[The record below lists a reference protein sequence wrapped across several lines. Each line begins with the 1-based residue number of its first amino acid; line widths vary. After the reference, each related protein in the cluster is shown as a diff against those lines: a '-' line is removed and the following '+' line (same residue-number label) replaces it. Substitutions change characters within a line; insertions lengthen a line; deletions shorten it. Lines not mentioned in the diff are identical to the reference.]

1 MMVDALVV
9 LHAMLRL
16 AATEP
21 INVPWVATYGET
33 AIEIAEAAPDD
44 ETAFLLVAIGWHES
58 RFNPDALTRADGARG
73 VWQIVPHWGEP
84 SAETAVRLIVE
95 SRRVCRKAR
104 PDERLAWYAKGGAS
118 CNPKGYAVSRHRM
131 ALAHRLARGD

>member
-1 MMVDALVV
+1 MNATTILV
-9 LHAMLRL
+9 AMLRL
-16 AATEP
+16 AATEDASP
-21 INVPWVATYGET
+21 SWADTYANT
-33 AIEIAEAAPDD
+33 AIEIADAALDD

-84 SAETAVRLIVE
+84 TAETAVRLIVE

-104 PDERLAWYAKGGAS
+104 PEERLAWYAKGGAS
-118 CNPKGYAVSRHRM
+118 CDPRGFAISRHRM
-131 ALAHRLARGD
+131 ALARQLAKEE